1 MVYLGENVRVG
12 LFLQPE
18 ILQVPVGLLEVEV
31 EVEFAVFMHFWGRSW
46 RRLRCGRG
54 VLFQVQ

>member
-12 LFLQPE
+12 LFLQLE

-31 EVEFAVFMHFWGRSW
+31 EVEFAVFYAFLG
-46 RRLRCGRG
+46 
-54 VLFQVQ
+54 

>member
-31 EVEFAVFMHFWGRSW
+31 EVEVAAFSHFWGRSW

-54 VLFQVQ
+54 ALFQVQ